1 MNKKILLL
9 ACLIFSFGTLYS
21 QECSLTGTIIDQRT
35 KSPIPYAN
43 VVITSPTDST
53 VLLGAITNDN
63 GNYIVEKVP
72 QGAYTISFSFIG
84 YKTIKNQRVEIK
96 SGKNEMGTHE
106 LEPIS
111 ENLDEIT
118 VKANKQAVS
127 YRVDKK
133 VIDAESFP
141 SANVAMDLLENI
153 PSVQVDYDGKL
164 TYRGDG
170 TFRVFVNGKPVANG
184 EEKLRQLST
193 SKIERIEIIT
203 NPSAKYD
210 AEGTAGIIQV
220 ILKQNRLE
228 GYAISSSAQATTQ
241 GAYDWTT
248 SIEKQDKKGGW
259 YFNTQF
265 GDRISHILDIEE
277 VQNIQQGNDHYYIVT
292 DQKEKFSAFNNWIE
306 FGLNYDITD
315 KHYIDFSTYVNVLKN
330 TNVKTITG
338 NVSEQLNELATAEYD
353 LESDWDL
360 YYRYLGATL
369 TYEYAFNKDRSHLLS
384 AYFDL
389 TTYLHPL
396 DEEQIDDKIYP
407 TYNEKVGYK
416 SKEHNELIFEAK
428 VTYSNEISD
437 KSSFETGTSVYLDH
451 IPKVTSISGTYSEN
465 NELIPFPDEPTD
477 QEIDFIQ
484 DVYSAFAVFK
494 SSFNKFEYQIGI
506 RSEYTFRKS
515 DYRYKSSEGN
525 EILVPAD
532 KEFIDFFPSLHTLYN
547 FSETHQLGFS
557 YSKRI
562 ERPSYWK
569 LIPLKQYSTPYLYYT
584 GNGNLSPSY
593 ANAFELVYKK
603 SWDDNY
609 FGAEIFARNIENVI
623 QNYTRTDAKNMLLMT
638 PENVGDSWSTGTE
651 VMFGMDVTKWWNIN
665 LSSSLFMYQLNI
677 NIDDVDE
684 TENQLRS
691 DHRINNTFNL
701 PKNFTFKF
709 DLNYKSP
716 EVKAQSKRK
725 GYFFSNLAL
734 RKGFLDNKWQIQ
746 LAATNIAN
754 SIRYELDEKG
764 TDFDILTDYTR
775 RPYFSFKLTY
785 SFNNQK

>member
-1 MNKKILLL
+1 MYKKILLL
-9 ACLIFSFGTLYS
+9 ILCVFSFGVIYGQKSVLS
-21 QECSLTGTIIDQRT
+21 GTIIDKHSKT
-35 KSPIPYAN
+35 PVPYAN
-43 VVITSPTDST
+43 VIITSPTDST
-53 VLLGAITNDN
+53 ILLGAITNDN
-63 GNYIVEKVP
+63 GRYIVEKIP
-72 QGAYTISFSFIG
+72 QGTYTISYSFIG
-84 YKTIKNQRVEIK
+84 YKTVKKENVEVK
-96 SGKNEMGTHE
+96 AGKNEFVICE
-106 LEPIS
+106 LEPTS
-111 ENLDEIT
+111 ESLDEIT
-118 VKANKQAVS
+118 IKASKQAVS

-133 VIDAESFP
+133 VIDAKSFP
-141 SANVAMDLLENI
+141 GANVAMDLLENI

-184 EEKLRQLST
+184 EEKLRQIT
-193 SKIERIEIIT
+193 TGKIERIEIIT

-220 ILKQNRLE
+220 ILKRNRLE
-228 GYAISSSAQATTQ
+228 GYAVSSSAQVTTQ

-259 YFNTQF
+259 YFNTQL
-265 GDRISHILDIEE
+265 GNHVSHILDIEE
-277 VQNIQQGNDHYYIVT
+277 IQNIQQGNDHYKIRT
-292 DQKEKFSAFNNWIE
+292 DKKEKSSLFNDWFE
-306 FGLNYDITD
+306 FGLNYDITN
-315 KHYIDFSTYVNVLKN
+315 KHYIDFSTYVNVFKN

-338 NVSEQLNELATAEYD
+338 KVSEQLNEFAEVEYG

-369 TYEYAFNKDRSHLLS
+369 TYEYAFNKDRSHLFS
-384 AYFDL
+384 TYFDL

-396 DEEQIDDKIYP
+396 NEEQADNKIYP
-407 TYNEKVGYK
+407 AYNEKPGYK

-428 VTYSNEISD
+428 ITYSNEISE
-437 KSSFETGTSVYLDH
+437 KSSFESGASVYFDH
-451 IPKVTSISGTYSEN
+451 IPKVTSISGTYGEN
-465 NELIPFPDEPTD
+465 NELIPFPDEPID

-494 SSFNKFEYQIGI
+494 SSFNKFEYQIGT
-506 RSEYTFRKS
+506 RSEYTFRRS

-532 KEFIDFFPSLHTLYN
+532 KEFVDFFPSLHTLYN
-547 FSETHQLGFS
+547 FSDTHQLGFS

-562 ERPSYWK
+562 ERPSYWE
-569 LIPLKQYSTPYLYYT
+569 LIPLKQYFTPYMHYT

-603 SWDDNY
+603 NWDDNY
-609 FGAEIFARNIENVI
+609 FGTEVFSRNIDNVI

-638 PENVGDSWSTGTE
+638 PENVGDSWSTGIE
-651 VMFGMDVTKWWNIN
+651 VMFGLDVIQDWNVN
-665 LSSSLFMYQLNI
+665 LSSSLFMYRLNI
-677 NIDDVDE
+677 DIDDVDE

-701 PKNFTFKF
+701 FKNFTFKF

-716 EVKAQSKRK
+716 EIKAQSKRK

-734 RKGFLDNKWQIQ
+734 RKSFLDDKWQVQI
-746 LAATNIAN
+746 AATNISN
-754 SIRYELDEKG
+754 SIRYELDENG
-764 TDFDILTDYTR
+764 PDFDILTNYIR